1 MIFLVTKTYLSK
13 KISEWMEVVAY
24 KMAKQAKANLEKVQN
39 DIDNLRSE
47 IPNIQLYHSV
57 TYSQLVQLRN
67 NSKLVPGAW
76 YRIIDYITKVANDP
90 EAQSAGHPFDLL
102 VMATSINSISEE
114 ARAIKTSRNSGSYFK
129 NSNLSAWRVWYCLN
143 NDSTRFMWASST
155 GTGVIYRLI
164 DEWGN
169 DFPYDFKNI
178 QFKRYYT
185 YDECGLHDDIEGTY
199 AGINAPMMN
208 LSIDESDSIFCYTIS
223 LGDRTTSPTD
233 ASLIGFNSSNI
244 GEGYGE
250 KGYFGNMSLKPATCI
265 QTIDDDINSCFCLN
279 NIVLFVNNARYRALG
294 STHIDGE
301 CINMTLSCIHSSI
314 GSDNRNIIM
323 ADRCYNISIDQG
335 CDALTFSQDCW
346 GMSFS
351 QYCYGMSFSQG
362 CYEMSFSQGC
372 VNMSFSQDCWGMSF
386 SQSCGSMSFSQGCYD
401 MSFSQHCNNMS
412 FSQDCRRMSFSQ
424 YCYGMS
430 FSQSCVNM
438 SFSQNCHYMSFSQSC
453 GSMSF
458 SQDCW
463 GMSFSQGCYEMS
475 FSQDCRR
482 MSFSQGCSR
491 INVDAGV
498 HDICLPENA
507 SNIHIFAGVHG
518 DRYQPLGVA
527 TGADYTQFV
536 AMQSDGNIRI
546 YNPADVA

>member
-185 YDECGLHDDIEGTY
+185 YDECGLHNDIEGTY

-265 QTIDDDINSCFCLN
+265 QTIDNDINSCFCLN

-301 CINMTLSCIHSSI
+301 CINMTLSCTHSSI

-335 CDALTFSQDCW
+335 CDALTFSQYCNNMSFSQGCCEMSFSQDCRRMSFSQYC
-346 GMSFS
+346 GNMSFSQGCVNMSFS

-372 VNMSFSQDCWGMSF
+372 
-386 SQSCGSMSFSQGCYD
+386 GS
-401 MSFSQHCNNMS
+401 
-412 FSQDCRRMSFSQ
+412 
-424 YCYGMS
+424 
-430 FSQSCVNM
+430 
-438 SFSQNCHYMSFSQSC
+438 
-453 GSMSF
+453 
-458 SQDCW
+458 
-463 GMSFSQGCYEMS
+463 
-475 FSQDCRR
+475 

>member
-265 QTIDDDINSCFCLN
+265 QTIDNDINSCFCLN

-335 CDALTFSQDCW
+335 CDALTFSQGCYDMSFSQNCHYMSFSQ
-346 GMSFS
+346 GCGSMSFS

-362 CYEMSFSQGC
+362 C
-372 VNMSFSQDCWGMSF
+372 VN
-386 SQSCGSMSFSQGCYD
+386 MSFSQGCYD
-401 MSFSQHCNNMS
+401 MS

-430 FSQSCVNM
+430 FSQYCN
-438 SFSQNCHYMSFSQSC
+438 N
-453 GSMSF
+453 MSF

-463 GMSFSQGCYEMS
+463 GMSFSQGCYDMS
-475 FSQDCRR
+475 FSQGCYDMSFSQYCYGMSFSQYCYGMSFSQGCYDMSFSQGCVN

>member
-185 YDECGLHDDIEGTY
+185 YDECGLHNDIEGTY

-265 QTIDDDINSCFCLN
+265 QTIDNDINSCFCLN

-301 CINMTLSCIHSSI
+301 CINMTLSCTHSSI

-335 CDALTFSQDCW
+335 CDALTFSQ
-346 GMSFS
+346 
-351 QYCYGMSFSQG
+351 YCY
-362 CYEMSFSQGC
+362 
-372 VNMSFSQDCWGMSF
+372 
-386 SQSCGSMSFSQGCYD
+386 
-401 MSFSQHCNNMS
+401 
-412 FSQDCRRMSFSQ
+412 
-424 YCYGMS
+424 
-430 FSQSCVNM
+430 
-438 SFSQNCHYMSFSQSC
+438 
-453 GSMSF
+453 
-458 SQDCW
+458 

-482 MSFSQGCSR
+482 MSFSQYCGNMSFSQGCVNMSFSQGCGSMSFSQYCYGMSFSQYCGNMSFSQGCYEMSFSQGCSR

>member
-129 NSNLSAWRVWYCLN
+129 NSNLSAWRVWYYLN

-265 QTIDDDINSCFCLN
+265 QTIDNDINSCFCLN

-335 CDALTFSQDCW
+335 CDALTFSQNCW

-351 QYCYGMSFSQG
+351 QYCNS
-362 CYEMSFSQGC
+362 
-372 VNMSFSQDCWGMSF
+372 
-386 SQSCGSMSFSQGCYD
+386 
-401 MSFSQHCNNMS
+401 
-412 FSQDCRRMSFSQ
+412 MSFSQ
-424 YCYGMS
+424 YC
-430 FSQSCVNM
+430 N
-438 SFSQNCHYMSFSQSC
+438 N
-453 GSMSF
+453 
-458 SQDCW
+458 
-463 GMSFSQGCYEMS
+463 
-475 FSQDCRR
+475 

>member
-185 YDECGLHDDIEGTY
+185 YDECGLHNDIEGTY

-265 QTIDDDINSCFCLN
+265 QTIDNDINSCFCLN

-335 CDALTFSQDCW
+335 CDALTFSQ
-346 GMSFS
+346 
-351 QYCYGMSFSQG
+351 G

-372 VNMSFSQDCWGMSF
+372 VNMSFSQYCNNMSF
-386 SQSCGSMSFSQGCYD
+386 SQNCRRMSFSQGCVNMSFSQGCYE
-401 MSFSQHCNNMS
+401 MSFSQYCNNMS
-412 FSQDCRRMSFSQ
+412 FSQ
-424 YCYGMS
+424 G
-430 FSQSCVNM
+430 
-438 SFSQNCHYMSFSQSC
+438 C

-463 GMSFSQGCYEMS
+463 GMSFSQGCWGMS
-475 FSQDCRR
+475 FSQNCHY